1 MKEREIKV
9 LKIEPKKAPE
19 VVVVKNEL
27 RELQKAVSIDAP
39 EIGLI
44 EIIEIDS
51 DVCILCNE
59 EGKLIGLEPNRRFFN
74 DIICGV
80 FYLTGQDHENGH
92 LKSLPENLIEY
103 YSEFF
108 SIPDVISPGEVDAV
122 AISQVYLM

>member
-1 MKEREIKV
+1 MREREIKV

-19 VVVVKNEL
+19 VVVLKNAL
-27 RELQKAVSIDAP
+27 HELQKAVSIDAP

-80 FYLTGQDHENGH
+80 FYLTGQDYENGH
-92 LKSLPENLIEY
+92 LKSLPEHLVEY
-103 YSEFF
+103 YSELFAT
-108 SIPDVISPGEVDAV
+108 PDVISPSEVDAV
-122 AISQVYLM
+122 MISQAFFI

>member
-19 VVVVKNEL
+19 VVVLKNEL
-27 RELQKAVSIDAP
+27 RKLQKAVSIDAP

-59 EGKLIGLEPNRRFFN
+59 EGKLIGLEPNRRFCN

-80 FYLTGQDHENGH
+80 FYLTGQDYENGH
-92 LKSLPENLIEY
+92 LKSLPENLMEY
-103 YSEFF
+103 YSKLFA
-108 SIPDVISPGEVDAV
+108 IPDVISPSEVDA
-122 AISQVYLM
+122 AMISQVFFI